1 VAARPYL
8 ISIEAIKVTR
18 ASGVG
23 HLHFAAQSD
32 RPLANEKNDEAMSP
46 DKAGDAR
53 VDADDMLNHA
63 PALRAYL
70 RRRVRNP
77 ADVDDYVQEVYAK
90 VLKAAPA
97 EKIETMRGFLFR
109 VASNLLADRFRRD
122 QTRMRESHVT
132 LDSTPGLT
140 DGRPG
145 PERELRARQ
154 RLRALSDALKSVD
167 PIARSIFLLVR
178 VDGLSHRE
186 AGERFG
192 IEAKQA
198 SRQVDRVLA
207 YLART
212 LAGELDE

>member
-1 VAARPYL
+1 L
-8 ISIEAIKVTR
+8 SIGQREE
-18 ASGVG
+18 
-23 HLHFAAQSD
+23 L
-32 RPLANEKNDEAMSP
+32 EAMSP
-46 DKAGDAR
+46 DKARD
-53 VDADDMLNHA
+53 VTDHADDMLNHA

-97 EKIETMRGFLFR
+97 EKIGTMRGFLFR

-122 QTRMRESHVT
+122 QARMRESHVT
-132 LDSTPGLT
+132 IDSTPGLT

-145 PERELRARQ
+145 PERELRARE

-178 VDGLSHRE
+178 VHGLSHRE

-192 IEAKQA
+192 MEAKQA
-198 SRQVDRVLA
+198 SHQVERVLA

>member
-1 VAARPYL
+1 
-8 ISIEAIKVTR
+8 
-18 ASGVG
+18 
-23 HLHFAAQSD
+23 
-32 RPLANEKNDEAMSP
+32 MSP
-46 DKAGDAR
+46 DEAGDAR

-97 EKIETMRGFLFR
+97 EKIGTMRGFLLR

-145 PERELRARQ
+145 PERELRARE
-154 RLRALSDALKSVD
+154 RLQALSDALKSVD
-167 PIARSIFLLVR
+167 PIAKSIFLLVR

-207 YLART
+207 HLART
-212 LAGELDE
+212 LAEELDE